1 MTRMRLLLL
10 ILVNLGLCTADLYS
24 QDRKTVTK
32 EDMPRIPFTSV
43 KNAVDTFEL
52 ANGFSLEIVAAEPLV
67 SDPVDACFDEHGRMY
82 VAEMHGYPFSHEPTR
97 LNPNGGGLK
106 DAGIIR
112 LLTDTNG
119 DGKMDKSQVFAD
131 GISWPTSVCCYNG
144 GVFVVAPQFLY
155 YLKDTDNDGR
165 ADIQQVVLSGFGRD
179 NVQSVANGLVWGLD
193 NKIYFAAG
201 RNPKDIQHRGND
213 FSDLGSVDL
222 RFDPKTEQFESVTGG
237 LQYGHSLDEW
247 GTRYVCSNSNH
258 IQQVIYPLEYVS
270 RNPFFAPTGMIRSI
284 AADGASSPVFRI
296 SPPEPWRI
304 VRQKWRA
311 LDKGYRLVINKDGGW
326 EFIPLDPSKPKGAV
340 PTEYPV
346 GYFTSATG
354 ITIYLGDA
362 YPKRFHG
369 NAFIGDVGGNLVHRK
384 TIDREGIQHV
394 AKRADEGTEILRSRD
409 NWFRP
414 VNFVNAPDGSLYV
427 LDMYRETIEHPYS
440 IPEEIKAFLDLTSG
454 RDRGRVY
461 RLVSP
466 DMKRRAVPDLG
477 AMTGQQLVKQLG
489 SQNVWNRRTAQRLIW
504 ERGDKSIA
512 DEIRSFLSVCENP
525 TGRLHCLFTLD
536 GLGSITVA
544 DLKKGLSDPHPR
556 VIANTLKLC
565 KQFAATDDEGPI
577 LKLVLGVDSV
587 NPHVQFQLAFALGEF
602 ADDEVASA
610 IAQLMQKNADNQ
622 IVINAALTSVG
633 NNAHLVAD
641 KVLSKQEYRRS
652 SAGRAVLEQLAL
664 VLGSSKEETH
674 IAYLLSSCMDPSI
687 EFAVQQSVLAGL
699 GEGLNRR
706 GSSLQKLVAAAV
718 TSDSIRN
725 AFRKSFER
733 AINKATD
740 TDAAEADR
748 LAAVQLLRFNSSD
761 GIVDS
766 LASLLSARESQQI
779 QLAAVDSLLG
789 QSDPSSSEPLVKNWS
804 TFSPVV
810 RRNIIVGLVSNKS
823 RISTLFDA
831 LESDVIKSSDID
843 RDIKQQ
849 LLQSQDTNTKQLA
862 QKWLDAEIDSD
873 RAKVVEN
880 YQDVLELESDDARG
894 FEVFKKRCAVCHR
907 VGETGNAIAP
917 DLNSVQNKSEADLLI
932 SILDPNREAQP
943 NFNVYSVITEQG
955 QVISGIIKSE
965 TAASLT
971 LQQAGGKSQVILRS
985 NVDIL
990 RSTGLSLM
998 PEGLEKDLS
1007 KQDLADVIRFVKS
1020 IKPFEK

>member
-1 MTRMRLLLL
+1 MTSMRPRVLFFVFLLL
-10 ILVNLGLCTADLYS
+10 CAADLYS

-43 KNAVDTFEL
+43 KDALDTFEL

-82 VAEMHGYPFSHEPTR
+82 VAEMHGYPFSHESTR

-112 LLTDTNG
+112 LLTDTDG

-165 ADIQQVVLSGFGRD
+165 ADIQEVVLSGFGRD

-213 FSDLGSVDL
+213 LSDLGSVDL

-258 IQQVIYPLEYVS
+258 IQQVIYPLEYVI
-270 RNPFFAPTGMIRSI
+270 RNPFFTPTGLIRSI
-284 AADGASSPVFRI
+284 AADGASSPVFRT

-384 TIDREGIQHV
+384 TVDREGIQHI

-440 IPEEIKAFLDLTSG
+440 IPEDIKAFLDLTSG
-454 RDRGRVY
+454 RDRGRIY

-466 DMKRRAVPDLG
+466 DMKRRVVPNLG
-477 AMTGQQLVKQLG
+477 AMTSKQLVKQLG
-489 SQNVWNRRTAQRLIW
+489 SQNVWNRKTAQRLLW

-512 DEIRSFLSVCENP
+512 DDVRSFLSNCENP
-525 TGRLHCLFTLD
+525 TGRLHCLLTLD
-536 GLGSITVA
+536 GLGMITVA
-544 DLKKGLSDPHPR
+544 DLKNGLSDHHPR
-556 VIANTLKLC
+556 VIANTIKLC
-565 KQFAATDDEGPI
+565 EKFAGTDDEGRI
-577 LKLVLGVDSV
+577 LELILATESL
-587 NPHVQFQLAFALGEF
+587 NPHVQFQLAFTLGEF
-602 ADDEVASA
+602 ADHAVASA
-610 IAQLMQKNADNQ
+610 TAQLMQTNAENLL
-622 IVINAALTSVG
+622 VVNAAMTSVG
-633 NNAHLVAD
+633 NSAHLVAD
-641 KVLSKQEYRRS
+641 EILAMPEFRQS
-652 SAGRAVLEQLAL
+652 SAGLTVLERLAV
-664 VLGSSKEETH
+664 VLGSSKDVMRSTH
-674 IAYLLSSCMDPSI
+674 LLSSCLDPSN
-687 EFAVQQSVLAGL
+687 EFEVQQAVLAGL

-706 GSSLQKLVAAAV
+706 GSSLQQLVNAEV
-718 TSDSIRN
+718 TNDSIRN
-725 AFRKSFER
+725 MFRASFER
-733 AINKATD
+733 AMKKAMD
-740 TDAAEADR
+740 TDATESDR
-748 LAAVQLLRFNSSD
+748 LGAVRMLRFNSSLA
-761 GIVDS
+761 IVDL

-779 QLAAVDSLLG
+779 QLAAVDSLFG
-789 QSDPSSSEPLVKNWS
+789 QSDPDSSKPLIDNWS

-810 RRNIIVGLVSNKS
+810 RRNIIVGLVSNTAK
-823 RISTLFDA
+823 RPALFKA
-831 LESDVIKSSDID
+831 LEASVINSSDID

-849 LLQSQDTNTKQLA
+849 LLQSQDAITKQLA
-862 QKWLDAEIDSD
+862 HKWLDADIDSD
-873 RAKVVEN
+873 RAKVVAN
-880 YQDVLELESDDARG
+880 YQDVLDLESDNARG

-955 QVISGIIKSE
+955 LVLNGIIKSE
-965 TAASLT
+965 TTTSLT
-971 LQQAGGKSQVILRS
+971 LQQAGGKSQVVLRS
-985 NVDIL
+985 NIDEL
-990 RSTGLSLM
+990 KSTGQSLM

-1007 KQDLADVIRFVKS
+1007 KQDLADVIRFIKS
-1020 IKPFEK
+1020 IKPPKK